1 MNAEH
6 ARLNKCAVGFFMAL
20 GGTGALADTHTSTA
34 PTSAPKASVSAA
46 SSLDF
51 ALTLDRFVSLS
62 VGAPGSGAAVSF
74 NLSSLSTQHCAG
86 APLSVCFGNG
96 VPVAA
101 VANGVL
107 PVTVRSNAGE
117 VKLMAS
123 VKTPLTSEQGAETI
137 PMSQIKISSSDH
149 ANLPAPEIPNSGNGT
164 PVSVSPTSFGGRVTQ
179 RSAQWT
185 FAFANTVSPTAG
197 VYHGKIVFTA
207 TLP

>member
-1 MNAEH
+1 MNTSRV
-6 ARLNKCAVGFFMAL
+6 RLADAAL
-20 GGTGALADTHTSTA
+20 GGLLATVCATAAADTHTATA
-34 PTSAPKASVSAA
+34 PTTAPKSAVSAA

-62 VGAPGSGAAVSF
+62 VGSNGAAVGF
-74 NLSSLSTQHCAG
+74 NLSSLA
-86 APLSVCFGNG
+86 APQCSGSPLPVCFGNG
-96 VPVAA
+96 TPVAA
-101 VANGVL
+101 AANGVL
-107 PVTVRSNAGE
+107 PVTVRSNAGA

-137 PMSQIKISSSDH
+137 PMSQIKISSSDA
-149 ANLPAPEIPNSGNGT
+149 ANLPAPQVPNSGNGVAVNVA
-164 PVSVSPTSFGGRVTQ
+164 PSDFGGRVTQ

-185 FAFANTVSPTAG
+185 FSFANTVSPTAG